1 MVYPVSGAAAQQ
13 IPAANTFQPGAQA
26 VDNKNQAQENRL
38 DSTKLSGTE
47 TARSQE
53 TNTKSLQRNESYSDS
68 GRAKDTGGVS
78 ANSSRGSSIDITI

>member
-13 IPAANTFQPGAQA
+13 IPAATTFQPGAQQ
-26 VDNKNQAQENRL
+26 VQKNPEQESRL

-53 TNTKSLQRNESYSDS
+53 TDTKSLQRNESYSDS
-68 GRAKDTGGVS
+68 GRAQDTGGVTAS
-78 ANSSRGSSIDITI
+78 SSRGTSLDITV